1 MDDQRRIT
9 QGARFLMTAAA
20 FVIVVA
26 GMRAAGSIIVP
37 FILSLF
43 IAMLCSPLLS
53 GLRKLKIP
61 NALAVLIIL
70 ALILTIGL
78 VLVTIV
84 GTSINGLT
92 QSLPTYQERIT
103 AQTAFVITW
112 LKGLGLDV
120 SVDIINEYFNPG
132 RALRMAATTFSRLSG
147 MLTNSFMILLTVI
160 FLLLEASGL
169 PPKLHAALNDP
180 EESLARFE
188 KMSESV
194 NRYIGIKTLTSMAT
208 GISIGLW
215 LGIIGVD
222 YPFLWALLAFL
233 LNYVPNIGSIIAAIP
248 AVLLAL
254 IQFGAGTALITA
266 LGFVVVNVVVG
277 SLIEPKFMGRGL
289 GLSTLVVFLSLV
301 FWGWVL
307 GPVGMLLSVPLTM
320 ILKIALESNDD
331 TRWIAIILGAGPPR
345 ETASNK

>member
-1 MDDQRRIT
+1 
-9 QGARFLMTAAA
+9 
-20 FVIVVA
+20 
-26 GMRAAGSIIVP
+26 
-37 FILSLF
+37 
-43 IAMLCSPLLS
+43 
-53 GLRKLKIP
+53 
-61 NALAVLIIL
+61 
-70 ALILTIGL
+70 
-78 VLVTIV
+78 
-84 GTSINGLT
+84 
-92 QSLPTYQERIT
+92 
-103 AQTAFVITW
+103 
-112 LKGLGLDV
+112 
-120 SVDIINEYFNPG
+120 
-132 RALRMAATTFSRLSG
+132 MAATTFSRLSG
-147 MLTNSFMILLTVI
+147 ILTNSFMILLTVI

-180 EESLARFE
+180 EGSLARFD

-194 NRYIGIKTLTSMAT
+194 NRYIAIKTLTSVAT
-208 GISIGLW
+208 GIAIGLW
-215 LGIIGVD
+215 LAITGVD

-254 IQFGAGTALITA
+254 VQFGIGTALITA
-266 LGFVVVNVVVG
+266 LGFVIVNIVIG

-345 ETASNK
+345 ETSSKTSN